1 MLLHAL
7 NSSKST
13 ILTLLLRA
21 GGTHTM
27 ELVRRTGW
35 SLVRG
40 ALQLERPFEDAD
52 EVFRFEEDEEGLRG

>member
-1 MLLHAL
+1 MSLHAS

-27 ELVRRTGW
+27 ELVRRMGW

-40 ALQLERPFEDAD
+40 SLQLERGFRDAD
-52 EVFRFEEDEEGLRG
+52 ELFRFKEDEEGLPG